1 MGLLDIKE
9 KTKKFFAGTFGTL
22 LIALTILSGVAALL
36 SPLLKDA
43 IHSEIGVNLKE
54 MGLTETY
61 RFYLH
66 EAIIRLNEL
75 EQADRE
81 NEELRRRVDLLEKER
96 DQDKLSSVEKAMH
109 VQKDMQAKIQKEQ
122 TGSEIGQSLMQL
134 KYEPPTNLMPHQL
147 YALAVGYVRKN
158 ENQQAAAILTR
169 LVELKEDKSYKR
181 PEVYLLAGV
190 AWFRLE
196 NWKMAETFFDK
207 AMSGSSDSM
216 QVHRQ
221 AKVWRAL
228 LLKRTGQEHLAQK
241 IMIDLIAKSPH
252 SSEAKWINF
261 NGTREPSQEA
271 EHVPHSGH

>member
-1 MGLLDIKE
+1 MGLPDIKE
-9 KTKKFFAGTFGTL
+9 KTKKFFAGTFGSLLVATL
-22 LIALTILSGVAALL
+22 VLAGVAAALA
-36 SPLLKDA
+36 PVLKEVM
-43 IHSEIGVNLKE
+43 HSEIGQHVKE

-61 RFYLH
+61 RFYFH
-66 EAIIRLNEL
+66 EAKTRLEEL

-81 NEELRRRVDLLEKER
+81 NAELRRRVDILEKER
-96 DQDKLSSVEKAMH
+96 DRESLEKVEKTMH
-109 VQKDMQAKIQKEQ
+109 VQQDVQAKIQKEQ
-122 TGSEIGQSLMQL
+122 TGSEIGQSLLQL

-169 LVELKEDKSYKR
+169 LVDLKEDKSYKR
-181 PEVYLLAGV
+181 PEVFLITGV
-190 AWFRLE
+190 AWYRLE
-196 NWKMAETFFDK
+196 NWKMAETFFEK
-207 AMSGSSDSM
+207 AISGSSDSM

-228 LLKRTGQEHLAQK
+228 LLRKTGQEQLAQK

-261 NGTREPSQEA
+261 DGKREPSQEA